1 MGVAL
6 TVIRRHEG
14 PPQWIC
20 LVCLTPFFEGEET
33 AFERHVAG
41 TASMPGCAEREEEK
55 LRAQSLRDRMPE
67 IFDPLQSG
75 DVDLE
80 LWIQKH
86 RQALL
91 EDRKKL

>member
-1 MGVAL
+1 MAGL
-6 TVIRRHEG
+6 TVIRRCAG

-20 LVCLTPFFEGEET
+20 LVCLTPFFEGEER

-41 TASMPGCAEREEEK
+41 SPSTPGCAEREEAR
-55 LRAQSLRDRMPE
+55 LRDLSLRERMPA